1 LIQLSGARDE
11 VDENGKL
18 VCDATRQLWYEA
30 IVRRVSSNEAWQQ
43 IKAAYAAGIGLR
55 EIARKMNG
63 PEGTVLARAKRE
75 RWTQQIEAAKQAA
88 ALTQSNAI
96 TPMQSIAAVM
106 QERGERYRERIA
118 GVSERVV
125 GHIEAMCPDEILTRS
140 AQFEKID
147 TIARRTFGLN
157 EAPSNQGS
165 LTLSVLTN
173 HAVVQVKA
181 QGAPG
186 LTNLD
191 EEQ

>member
-1 LIQLSGARDE
+1 MVQVPVHLSRDTWE
-11 VDENGKL
+11 
-18 VCDATRQLWYEA
+18 
-30 IVRRVSSNEAWQQ
+30 Q
-43 IKAAYAAGIGLR
+43 IKAGHAAGIGLR
-55 EIARKMNG
+55 EIARKMNV

-75 RWTQQIEAAKQAA
+75 GWTQQIEAAKHAA
-88 ALTQSNAI
+88 ASTQSNAI

-157 EAPSNQGS
+157 DVTSSQGCLS
-165 LTLSVLTN
+165 LNILTN
-173 HAVVQVKA
+173 HSLVQVKA
-181 QGAPG
+181 TLPAAPSP
-186 LTNLD
+186 D
-191 EEQ
+191 K

>member
-1 LIQLSGARDE
+1 M
-11 VDENGKL
+11 
-18 VCDATRQLWYEA
+18 
-30 IVRRVSSNEAWQQ
+30 RRISKETWEQ
-43 IKAAYAAGIGLR
+43 IKTAYASGIGLR
-55 EIARKMNG
+55 ELARNMEL

-75 RWTQQIEAAKQAA
+75 GWTQQIEAAKQAA

-125 GHIEAMCPDEILTRS
+125 GHIELMCPDEILTRS

-157 EAPSNQGS
+157 EVPPSQGA

-173 HAVVQVKA
+173 HSVVQVKA
-181 QGAPG
+181 SLPTAPSPG
-186 LTNLD
+186 
-191 EEQ
+191 E

>member
-1 LIQLSGARDE
+1 M
-11 VDENGKL
+11 
-18 VCDATRQLWYEA
+18 
-30 IVRRVSSNEAWQQ
+30 RRISKETWEQ
-43 IKAAYAAGIGLR
+43 IKTAYAAGIGLR
-55 EIARKMNG
+55 ELARKMNV

-75 RWTQQIEAAKQAA
+75 GWTQQIEAAKQAV
-88 ALTQSNAI
+88 ALPQSNAI
-96 TPMQSIAAVM
+96 SPLQSIAAVM

-157 EAPSNQGS
+157 EAPSGQGS

-181 QGAPG
+181 SLPTALSPG
-186 LTNLD
+186 
-191 EEQ
+191 E